1 MKISYLTILAAT
13 GLFSAIAI
21 ASFSRYRK
29 GSQRKDLQNEHK
41 DKPEY
46 MPRQDNTLVKTT
58 VGKRDIEV
66 NAVTTAES
74 GLEGQKVRRVKSIDP
89 MGSLCMNNVA

>member
-29 GSQRKDLQNEHK
+29 GSQRKELQNEQK

-46 MPRQDNTLVKTT
+46 MPRQDNTLSS

-66 NAVTTAES
+66 NSATTADS
-74 GLEGQKVRRVKSIDP
+74 SLEGQKVRRVKKYKSDGKP
-89 MGSLCMNNVA
+89 MYE

>member
-1 MKISYLTILAAT
+1 MKISYLTILATT

-29 GSQRKDLQNEHK
+29 GSQRKELQNEHK

-46 MPRQDNTLVKTT
+46 VPRQDNTLSKTT
-58 VGKRDIEV
+58 VGKNDIEV
-66 NAVTTAES
+66 NAVTTADS
-74 GLEGQKVRRVKSIDP
+74 GLEGQKVRRVKKYKSDGKP
-89 MGSLCMNNVA
+89 MYE

>member
-29 GSQRKDLQNEHK
+29 GSQRKELQDEHK

-46 MPRQDNTLVKTT
+46 MPRQDNSLVKTT
-58 VGKRDIEV
+58 IGKSDIEV
-66 NAVTTAES
+66 NAVTTKDS
-74 GLEGQKVRRVKSIDP
+74 GLEGQKVRRVKKYKSDGRP
-89 MGSLCMNNVA
+89 MYE

>member
-29 GSQRKDLQNEHK
+29 GSQRKELQNEHK
-41 DKPEY
+41 DKPDY
-46 MPRQDNTLVKTT
+46 VPRQDKTLSKTI
-58 VGKRDIEV
+58 VGKNDIEV
-66 NAVTTAES
+66 NAVTTADS
-74 GLEGQKVRRVKSIDP
+74 GLEGQKVRRVKKYRSDGKP
-89 MGSLCMNNVA
+89 MYE

>member
-29 GSQRKDLQNEHK
+29 GSQRKELQNEHK

-46 MPRQDNTLVKTT
+46 VPRQDNTLSKTT
-58 VGKRDIEV
+58 VGKNDIEV
-66 NAVTTAES
+66 NAVTTADS
-74 GLEGQKVRRVKSIDP
+74 GLEGQKVRRVKKYKSDGKP
-89 MGSLCMNNVA
+89 MYE

>member
-29 GSQRKDLQNEHK
+29 GSQRKELHNEHK

-66 NAVTTAES
+66 NAVTTADS
-74 GLEGQKVRRVKSIDP
+74 GLEGQKVRRVKKYRSDGKP
-89 MGSLCMNNVA
+89 MYE

>member
-1 MKISYLTILAAT
+1 MKISYITILAAT

-29 GSQRKDLQNEHK
+29 GSQRKELQNEHK

-46 MPRQDNTLVKTT
+46 MPRQDNTLAKTT

-66 NAVTTAES
+66 NAVTTADS
-74 GLEGQKVRRVKSIDP
+74 GLEGQKVRRVKKYRSDGKP
-89 MGSLCMNNVA
+89 MYE

>member
-1 MKISYLTILAAT
+1 MKISYFTILAAT

-21 ASFSRYRK
+21 ASFSRYRN
-29 GSQRKDLQNEHK
+29 GSQRKELQNEHK

-46 MPRQDNTLVKTT
+46 MPRQDNTLAKTT

-66 NAVTTAES
+66 NAVTTTDS
-74 GLEGQKVRRVKSIDP
+74 GLEGQKVRRAKKYKSDGQP
-89 MGSLCMNNVA
+89 MFE

>member
-29 GSQRKDLQNEHK
+29 GSQRKELQNEHK

-58 VGKRDIEV
+58 VVKRDIEM
-66 NAVTTAES
+66 NAVTTADS
-74 GLEGQKVRRVKSIDP
+74 DLEGQKVRRVKKYRSDGKP
-89 MGSLCMNNVA
+89 MYE

>member
-21 ASFSRYRK
+21 ASFSRHRK
-29 GSQRKDLQNEHK
+29 GSQRKELQNEHK

-46 MPRQDNTLVKTT
+46 VPRQDNTLSKTT
-58 VGKRDIEV
+58 VGKNDIEV
-66 NAVTTAES
+66 NAVTTADS
-74 GLEGQKVRRVKSIDP
+74 GLEGQKVRRVKKYKSDGKP
-89 MGSLCMNNVA
+89 LYE

>member
-13 GLFSAIAI
+13 ALFSAIAI

-29 GSQRKDLQNEHK
+29 GSQRKELQNEHK

-46 MPRQDNTLVKTT
+46 VPRQDNSLSKTT
-58 VGKRDIEV
+58 VEKRDIEV
-66 NAVTTAES
+66 NAVTTADS
-74 GLEGQKVRRVKSIDP
+74 GLEGQKVRRVKKYKSDGKP
-89 MGSLCMNNVA
+89 MYE

>member
-21 ASFSRYRK
+21 TSFSRYRK
-29 GSQRKDLQNEHK
+29 GSQRKELQDEHK

-46 MPRQDNTLVKTT
+46 MPRQDNSLVKTT
-58 VGKRDIEV
+58 IGKSDIEV
-66 NAVTTAES
+66 NAVTTADS
-74 GLEGQKVRRVKSIDP
+74 GLEGQKVRRVKKYKSDGRP
-89 MGSLCMNNVA
+89 MYE

>member
-1 MKISYLTILAAT
+1 MKISYITILAAT

-29 GSQRKDLQNEHK
+29 GSQRKELQNEHK

-46 MPRQDNTLVKTT
+46 MPRQDNTLSS

-66 NAVTTAES
+66 NSATTADS
-74 GLEGQKVRRVKSIDP
+74 SLEGQKVRRVKKYKSDGKP
-89 MGSLCMNNVA
+89 MYE

>member
-13 GLFSAIAI
+13 GVFSAIAI

-29 GSQRKDLQNEHK
+29 ASQRKELQNEHK

-46 MPRQDNTLVKTT
+46 MPRQDDTLSKTT
-58 VGKRDIEV
+58 VGKREIEI
-66 NAVTTAES
+66 NAATTTGV
-74 GLEGQKVRRVKSIDP
+74 GLEVQKVRRVKKYKSNGKL
-89 MGSLCMNNVA
+89 MYE

>member
-1 MKISYLTILAAT
+1 MKISYITILAAT

-29 GSQRKDLQNEHK
+29 GSQRKELQNEHK

-46 MPRQDNTLVKTT
+46 MPRQDNTLSS

-66 NAVTTAES
+66 NAVTTADS
-74 GLEGQKVRRVKSIDP
+74 GLEGQKVRRVKKYKSDGKP
-89 MGSLCMNNVA
+89 MYE

>member
-66 NAVTTAES
+66 NSVTTAES
-74 GLEGQKVRRVKSIDP
+74 GLEGQKVRRVKKYRSDGKP
-89 MGSLCMNNVA
+89 MYE

>member
-13 GLFSAIAI
+13 ALFSAIAI

-29 GSQRKDLQNEHK
+29 GSQRKELQNEHK

-46 MPRQDNTLVKTT
+46 VPRQDNTLSKTT
-58 VGKRDIEV
+58 VGKNDIEV
-66 NAVTTAES
+66 NAVTTADS
-74 GLEGQKVRRVKSIDP
+74 GLEGQKVRRVKKYKSDGKP
-89 MGSLCMNNVA
+89 LYE

>member
-41 DKPEY
+41 VKPEY
-46 MPRQDNTLVKTT
+46 MPRQDNTLTKTT
-58 VGKRDIEV
+58 VGKKDVEV
-66 NAVTTAES
+66 NVVTTTNS
-74 GLEGQKVRRVKSIDP
+74 GLEGQKVRRVKKYKSDGKP
-89 MGSLCMNNVA
+89 MFE

>member
-66 NAVTTAES
+66 NAVTTTAES
-74 GLEGQKVRRVKSIDP
+74 GLEGQKVRRVKKYRSDGKP
-89 MGSLCMNNVA
+89 MYE

>member
-1 MKISYLTILAAT
+1 MKISYLNILAAT

-21 ASFSRYRK
+21 ASFLRYRK
-29 GSQRKDLQNEHK
+29 GSQRKELQNEHK

-46 MPRQDNTLVKTT
+46 MPRQDNTLAKTT

-66 NAVTTAES
+66 NAVTTADG
-74 GLEGQKVRRVKSIDP
+74 GLKGQKVRRVKKYRSDGKP
-89 MGSLCMNNVA
+89 MYE

>member
-1 MKISYLTILAAT
+1 MKISYLNILAAT

-29 GSQRKDLQNEHK
+29 GSQRKELQNEHK

-46 MPRQDNTLVKTT
+46 VPRQDNTLSKTT
-58 VGKRDIEV
+58 VGKNDIEV
-66 NAVTTAES
+66 NAVTTADS
-74 GLEGQKVRRVKSIDP
+74 GLEGQKVRRVKKYKSDGKP
-89 MGSLCMNNVA
+89 MYE

>member
-29 GSQRKDLQNEHK
+29 GSQRKELQNEHK

-46 MPRQDNTLVKTT
+46 MPRQDNTLSS

-66 NAVTTAES
+66 NSATTADS
-74 GLEGQKVRRVKSIDP
+74 SLEGQKVRRVKKYKSDGKP
-89 MGSLCMNNVA
+89 MYE

>member
-29 GSQRKDLQNEHK
+29 GSQRKELRNEDR

-66 NAVTTAES
+66 NTITTADS
-74 GLEGQKVRRVKSIDP
+74 GLEGQKVRRVKKYRSDGKP
-89 MGSLCMNNVA
+89 MYE